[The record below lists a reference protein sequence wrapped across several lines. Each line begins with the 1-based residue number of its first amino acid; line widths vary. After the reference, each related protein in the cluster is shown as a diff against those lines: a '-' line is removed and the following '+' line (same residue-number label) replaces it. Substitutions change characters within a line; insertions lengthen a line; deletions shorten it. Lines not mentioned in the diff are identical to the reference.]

1 MNIKKHDPP
10 PADERNLE
18 QEILDCAGICD
29 KCRSDSYAQN
39 LYAALCNMRWQPVEI
54 WPILQNESCAYSWR
68 HAGGI
73 VAEIRNRLGATTG
86 EDLMSEDYCNWY
98 CSGMVNDSDYDSS
111 EPLVCSGFVRE
122 GSVTEEITADMAQLG
137 WRPYPYDDLN

>member
-1 MNIKKHDPP
+1 MNVKKHAVLPEQD
-10 PADERNLE
+10 LE
-18 QEILDCAGICD
+18 QEILNCDWLCA

-54 WPILQNESCAYSWR
+54 WPILQNEFCAYSWR

-73 VAEIRNRLGATTG
+73 VAEIRNSLRTTTTDG
-86 EDLMSEDYCNWY
+86 NLMSEDYCNWY
-98 CSGMVNDSDYDSS
+98 CSGMVNDADDDRS
-111 EPLVCSGFVRE
+111 EPFDCPGFVRE

-137 WRPYPYDDLN
+137 WRPYPYDDLE